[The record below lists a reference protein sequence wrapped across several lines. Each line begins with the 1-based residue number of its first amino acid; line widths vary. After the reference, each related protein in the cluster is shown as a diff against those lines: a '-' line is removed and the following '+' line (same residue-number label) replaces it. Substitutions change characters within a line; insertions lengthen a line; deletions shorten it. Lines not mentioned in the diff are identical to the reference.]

1 MSLSLK
7 NDRAFFLKY
16 FKMGKNK
23 EQKLKDKEVKSTSE
37 EQVDNTAEISE
48 ESNAD
53 DVQNDAEEVVEETVE
68 ISEEERLKEEL
79 EKGKDKYLRLFAE
92 FENYKRRTS
101 KERIDLFKTANSE
114 LMISLLPVLDDF
126 DRGMS
131 EIEKSEDKALVEG
144 VKLIQDKFKSILVQ
158 KNLTEVEVAQGSD
171 FDSDVHEAITQIP
184 APSDDLKGKIIDV
197 VEKGYQLGDK
207 IIRFPKVVLGMK

>member
-1 MSLSLK
+1 MSK
-7 NDRAFFLKY
+7 K
-16 FKMGKNK
+16 K
-23 EQKLKDKEVKSTSE
+23 EQELKDKEVKSTSE
-37 EQVDNTAEISE
+37 EQVENIVEISE
-48 ESNAD
+48 ESNLD
-53 DVQNDAEEVVEETVE
+53 DDQTETEEEVVIEL
-68 ISEEERLKEEL
+68 SEEEKLKEEL

-126 DRGMS
+126 DRGMV
-131 EIEKSEDKALVEG
+131 EIEKSEDKAVVDG
-144 VKLIQDKFKSILVQ
+144 VKLIQEKFKGILIQ
-158 KNLTEVEVAQGSD
+158 KNLTEVEVAQGD
-171 FDSDVHEAITQIP
+171 TFDSDVHEAITQIP

-207 IIRFPKVVLGMK
+207 IVRFPKVVLGIK